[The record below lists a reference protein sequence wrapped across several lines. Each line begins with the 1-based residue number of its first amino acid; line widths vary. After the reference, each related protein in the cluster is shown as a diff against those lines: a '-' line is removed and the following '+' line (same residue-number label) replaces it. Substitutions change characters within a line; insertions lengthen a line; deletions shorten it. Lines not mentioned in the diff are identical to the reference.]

1 MITSSRSPLE
11 IGFDS
16 AENEHSN
23 VSYKGC
29 ILYDHAQIE
38 TRTQLKED
46 KPTATD
52 RTPYSP
58 AQVAKAIALLVTSVG
73 QVYYLK
79 SFFESKTSI

>member
-1 MITSSRSPLE
+1 MTM
-11 IGFDS
+11 
-16 AENEHSN
+16 SN
-23 VSYKGC
+23 VYCSNKKNFIVVYVTYKGC
-29 ILYDHAQIE
+29 TLYDHAQIE